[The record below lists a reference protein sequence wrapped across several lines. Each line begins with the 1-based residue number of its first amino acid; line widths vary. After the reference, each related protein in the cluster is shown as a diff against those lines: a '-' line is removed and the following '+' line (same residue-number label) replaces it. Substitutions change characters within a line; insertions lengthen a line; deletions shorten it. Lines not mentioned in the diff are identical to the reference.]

1 MTFRMPQGIA
11 SGPRRDTG
19 ANVLDTEIAQLKAEA
34 LGSVGTQVEQAM
46 ARLKAFD
53 AAGVDDPARRAALLD
68 EAAARAWAFM
78 IQREL
83 CGLRHWDAVVKA
95 YGIPR
100 EVLNRMGRV
109 RTGG

>member
-1 MTFRMPQGIA
+1 MTLRMPQGVA
-11 SGPRRDTG
+11 SSSRRETG
-19 ANVLDTEIAQLKAEA
+19 ASVLDTEIAQLKAES
-34 LGSVGTQVEQAM
+34 LGSIGTQVEQAL

-53 AAGVDDPARRAALLD
+53 AQGVVDPARRDALRD
-68 EAAARAWAFM
+68 EAADKVWAFM

-83 CGLRHWDAVVKA
+83 CGLRQWDAVVKA

-109 RTGG
+109 RTG

>member
-1 MTFRMPQGIA
+1 MTLRMPQGVA
-11 SGPRRDTG
+11 SSSRRETG
-19 ANVLDTEIAQLKAEA
+19 ANVLDTEIAQLKAES
-34 LGSVGTQVEQAM
+34 LGSIGTQVEKAL

-53 AAGVDDPARRAALLD
+53 AQPTTDPAARGVLLD
-68 EAAARAWAFM
+68 EAADKVWAFM

-109 RTGG
+109 KTG

>member
-1 MTFRMPQGIA
+1 MTLRMPQGVAA
-11 SGPRRDTG
+11 SSRRDTG
-19 ANVLDTEIAQLKAEA
+19 ASVLDTEIAQLKAES
-34 LGSVGTQVEQAM
+34 LGSIGTQVEQAL

-53 AAGVDDPARRAALLD
+53 AQDAPDAARRGELLD
-68 EAAARAWAFM
+68 AAADKVWAFM

-83 CGLRHWDAVVKA
+83 CGLRHWDAVVKS

-109 RTGG
+109 KSG